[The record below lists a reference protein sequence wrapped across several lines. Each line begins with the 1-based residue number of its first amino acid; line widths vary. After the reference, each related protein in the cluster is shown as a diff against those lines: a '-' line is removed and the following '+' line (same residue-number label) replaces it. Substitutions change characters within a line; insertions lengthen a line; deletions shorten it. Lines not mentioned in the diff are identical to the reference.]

1 MRKGEETRTRILD
14 VAEAAVLQKGFGG
27 TSIEELIAETGI
39 TKSGF
44 FYHFRDKN
52 ELAKALLNRYI
63 ENDERIYDEIF
74 SRARDLMDDPLQSFL
89 LGLKLLSELLSD
101 LPNGHPGCLVA
112 TICYYERLFDR
123 EIQEINR
130 QAALT
135 WRRRFRGMFDEI
147 FAVYTPREHARRGPA
162 RRHGLDG
169 DRRRHRAVQ
178 GAEGTA
184 KPARPDSRVPQF
196 RQTAVPA
203 GAACLRPHIPIGM
216 DKNYAAFKMLQF
228 PRASDWRGALV
239 VLHLRRKL
247 CQFPH
252 RVEIARCRMLQR
264 RQFQFR
270 AARAVRIMHVDLVAR
285 DMHLLAVGRDEFV
298 ERIGQALFPAGS

>member
-14 VAEAAVLQKGFGG
+14 VAETAVLQKGFGG

-123 EIQEINR
+123 EIQETNR
-130 QAALT
+130 QAALA
-135 WRRRFRGMFDEI
+135 WRRRFRGMFEEI
-147 FAVYTPREHARRGPA
+147 MAVYTPREPFDVDQLA
-162 RRHGLDG
+162 DM
-169 DRRRHRAVQ
+169 VSTVI
-178 GAEGTA
+178 EGGIVLSKA
-184 KPARPDSRVPQF
+184 LKEPQSLPEQILVF
-196 RQTAVPA
+196 RNF
-203 GAACLRPHIPIGM
+203 I
-216 DKNYAAFKMLQF
+216 KMLFQ
-228 PRASDWRGALV
+228 P
-239 VLHLRRKL
+239 
-247 CQFPH
+247 
-252 RVEIARCRMLQR
+252 LQH
-264 RQFQFR
+264 
-270 AARAVRIMHVDLVAR
+270 A
-285 DMHLLAVGRDEFV
+285 
-298 ERIGQALFPAGS
+298 

>member
-74 SRARDLMDDPLQSFL
+74 SRARDLTDDPLQSFL

-112 TICYYERLFDR
+112 GICYYERLFDR

-130 QAALT
+130 NAVLA
-135 WRRRFRGMFDEI
+135 WRRRFGRMLRDI
-147 FAVYTPREHARRGPA
+147 VAVYPLREPVDVDQLADMVSSVLEGGIVLSKTLKEPNT
-162 RRHGLDG
+162 L
-169 DRRRHRAVQ
+169 
-178 GAEGTA
+178 AEQ
-184 KPARPDSRVPQF
+184 VLM
-196 RQTAVPA
+196 
-203 GAACLRPHIPIGM
+203 LRT
-216 DKNYAAFKMLQF
+216 F
-228 PRASDWRGALV
+228 V
-239 VLHLRRKL
+239 
-247 CQFPH
+247 
-252 RVEIARCRMLQR
+252 RML
-264 RQFQFR
+264 FLP
-270 AARAVRIMHVDLVAR
+270 AVEMPRN
-285 DMHLLAVGRDEFV
+285 
-298 ERIGQALFPAGS
+298 

>member
-74 SRARDLMDDPLQSFL
+74 SRARDLTDDPLQSFL

-112 TICYYERLFDR
+112 GICYYERLFDR

-130 QAALT
+130 NAVLA
-135 WRRRFRGMFDEI
+135 WRRRFGRMLRDI
-147 FAVYTPREHARRGPA
+147 VAVYPLREPVDVDQLADMVSSVLEGGIVLSKTLKEPNT
-162 RRHGLDG
+162 L
-169 DRRRHRAVQ
+169 
-178 GAEGTA
+178 AEQ
-184 KPARPDSRVPQF
+184 VLM
-196 RQTAVPA
+196 
-203 GAACLRPHIPIGM
+203 LRT
-216 DKNYAAFKMLQF
+216 FVRMLF
-228 PRASDWRGALV
+228 LPMAEMPRA
-239 VLHLRRKL
+239 
-247 CQFPH
+247 
-252 RVEIARCRMLQR
+252 
-264 RQFQFR
+264 
-270 AARAVRIMHVDLVAR
+270 
-285 DMHLLAVGRDEFV
+285 
-298 ERIGQALFPAGS
+298 

>member
-1 MRKGEETRTRILD
+1 MRKGEETRTLILD

-74 SRARDLMDDPLQSFL
+74 SRARDLTDDPLQSFL

-112 TICYYERLFDR
+112 GICYYERLFDR

-130 QAALT
+130 NAVLA
-135 WRRRFRGMFDEI
+135 WRRRFGRMLRDI
-147 FAVYTPREHARRGPA
+147 VAVYPLREPVDVDQLADMVSSVLEGGIVLSKTLKEPNT
-162 RRHGLDG
+162 L
-169 DRRRHRAVQ
+169 
-178 GAEGTA
+178 AEQVLMLRTFVRMLFL
-184 KPARPDSRVPQF
+184 PV
-196 RQTAVPA
+196 
-203 GAACLRPHIPIGM
+203 AAM
-216 DKNYAAFKMLQF
+216 
-228 PRASDWRGALV
+228 PRA
-239 VLHLRRKL
+239 
-247 CQFPH
+247 
-252 RVEIARCRMLQR
+252 
-264 RQFQFR
+264 
-270 AARAVRIMHVDLVAR
+270 
-285 DMHLLAVGRDEFV
+285 
-298 ERIGQALFPAGS
+298 

>member
-135 WRRRFRGMFDEI
+135 WRRRFRGMFDDI
-147 FAVYTPREHARRGPA
+147 FAVYTPREH
-162 RRHGLDG
+162 LDV
-169 DRRRHRAVQ
+169 DQLADMVSTVI
-178 GAEGTA
+178 EGGIVLSKA
-184 KPARPDSRVPQF
+184 LKEPQSLPDQNSRVPQF

-203 GAACLRPHIPIGM
+203 GAACLRPS
-216 DKNYAAFKMLQF
+216 A
-228 PRASDWRGALV
+228 
-239 VLHLRRKL
+239 
-247 CQFPH
+247 
-252 RVEIARCRMLQR
+252 
-264 RQFQFR
+264 
-270 AARAVRIMHVDLVAR
+270 
-285 DMHLLAVGRDEFV
+285 
-298 ERIGQALFPAGS
+298 